1 MEQKIILQQELKE
14 AVYSCRTALQ
24 KAQEAL
30 KSLTRLAD
38 YPTPTTLAEVTTSNL
53 VAFVEQRVN
62 AVRVTP
68 IYTQTQKDKVI
79 SEWVEWKVKAIPHVA
94 AVERFV
100 SDWQAVEPRLDGGVI
115 ITADLTESLTPL
127 YTVEVPN
134 DAYRHISLIADARKA
149 IDNLRDFEKL
159 MDCKKLPLQ
168 KLFQLKDDTL
178 LQSWCDGSIKIDHR
192 QDDEGV
198 KAWREAVEAATL

>member
-1 MEQKIILQQELKE
+1 MAQKIILQQELKE

-30 KSLTRLAD
+30 KSLNKLAD
-38 YPTPTTLAEVTTSNL
+38 CPTPTTLADVTTGNL

-62 AVRVTP
+62 AVRATP
-68 IYTQTQKDKVI
+68 IYTQAQKGKYID
-79 SEWVEWKVKAIPHVA
+79 EWIAWRVKAMPHVV

-100 SDWQAVEPRLDGGVI
+100 KEWQAVEPRLDGGVI

-178 LQSWCDGSIKIDHR
+178 LQSWCSGSIKVDHS
-192 QDDEGV
+192 QDDEGAKV
-198 KAWREAVEAATL
+198 WREAINAHIF